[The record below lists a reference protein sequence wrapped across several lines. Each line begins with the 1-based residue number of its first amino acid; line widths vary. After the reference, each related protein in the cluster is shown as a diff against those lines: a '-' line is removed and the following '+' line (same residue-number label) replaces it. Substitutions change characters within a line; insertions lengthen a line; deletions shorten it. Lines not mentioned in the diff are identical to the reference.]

1 MICPIQFSLLSEYYP
16 YIRCTMAI
24 ASILKP
30 KLSSDR
36 LDSPPALAMLR
47 LSDVVSALTFA
58 LDITEGQPEG
68 HALRS
73 CIIGMRIGETLA
85 LDSQQ
90 NSDLYYAL
98 LLKDLGCSSN
108 AAKITTLFGTDDHQV
123 KKHYK
128 TANLDSLSGGIKF
141 VLGTA
146 GNQQPLQKRIEHIL
160 DVSLGRGGGTQAL
173 TEIRC
178 ERGASIASHMGF
190 SKGISEAI
198 RALDEHWNGSGYP
211 YQLSGEQ
218 IPLLG
223 RILCLS
229 QTIEVFFQTYG
240 VEATIAMAKSRSGTW
255 FDPHIVKAF
264 LAVQSQ
270 PNFWET
276 LSSKELSQEV
286 ALLEPQDKIILSD
299 DTQLD
304 RVAEA
309 FAQVIDAK
317 SPWTFKHSERVRQFT
332 LGAAKQLGFEPQR
345 LKDLSRAA
353 LLHDLGKLSI
363 PNTILDK
370 PGKLSEAEF
379 AVIRKHPEYTEQIM
393 KRVKPF
399 ESLAVIA
406 GAHHER
412 MDGRGYYRGI
422 PAGQLPL
429 EARLLAVADQFEAIT
444 ATRPYRQGL
453 SPEDAIA
460 LLAKDAGQG
469 VCEISL
475 RALKGY
481 LSTQ

>member
-1 MICPIQFSLLSEYYP
+1 MLGTRVAGAGTAGNYFPQGLG
-16 YIRCTMAI
+16 T
-24 ASILKP
+24 
-30 KLSSDR
+30 
-36 LDSPPALAMLR
+36 LR

-68 HALRS
+68 HALRT
-73 CIIGMRIGETLA
+73 CFIGMQLGAELN

-90 NSDLYYAL
+90 LSDLYYAL

-108 AAKITTLFGTDDHQV
+108 AAKLSTLFGADDLEV

-128 TANLDSLSGGIKF
+128 TANLDELSSGVKF
-141 VLGTA
+141 VLGNA
-146 GNQQPLQKRIEHIL
+146 GTQQPLQKRIKHIL

-178 ERGASIASHMGF
+178 ERGATIAKQIGF
-190 SKGISEAI
+190 SQGISEAI
-198 RALDEHWNGSGYP
+198 RALDEHWDGAGHP
-211 YQLSGEQ
+211 YKLEGEA

-229 QTIEVFFQTYG
+229 QTVEVFFQSYG
-240 VEATIAMAKSRSGTW
+240 PEAACAMAKSRSGSW
-255 FDPHIVKAF
+255 FDPQVVRAF
-264 LAVQSQ
+264 LKVQAGEG
-270 PNFWET
+270 FWET
-276 LSSKELSQEV
+276 LLSDQLPQKV
-286 ALLEPQDKIILSD
+286 AAFEPQDKIIFSD
-299 DTQLD
+299 EAQLD

-317 SPWTFKHSERVRQFT
+317 SPWTYQHSEGVRTFAV
-332 LGAAKQLGFEPQR
+332 GAATQLNFEPQR
-345 LKDLSRAA
+345 LRELSRAA

-370 PGKLSEAEF
+370 PGRLTDEEF

-412 MDGRGYYRGI
+412 MDGRGYHRGVS
-422 PAGQLPL
+422 AGTLPL
-429 EARLLAVADQFEAIT
+429 EARLLAVADQFEALT

-453 SPEDAIA
+453 TPEAAIT
-460 LLAKDAGQG
+460 LIAKDAGQG

-475 RALKGY
+475 GALNRFLETSKV
-481 LSTQ
+481 